1 MPAPAAPAASTVVL
15 VPFLLDDLRADV
27 ARRYDRLGLPSWPD
41 PHADVHGPAD
51 DEYGRV
57 TDPERFRIVHARAQ
71 TWVDALVPG
80 LGART
85 EPLGPQDRTAPP
97 GVDRGV
103 VVVPPRDD
111 ALRLLLLERDV
122 RAEDSDPG
130 LLPVLEVAVVRP
142 DVVVERVPVCACDA
156 CDPGSAALL
165 EEVDQAI
172 GHVVAGETVV
182 LRHPR
187 WSATWQPGGAG
198 LSGGGRRMRFDRAM
212 ELCRRVHAGE
222 KVRLPWRAEAFAGAP
237 WWER

>member
-1 MPAPAAPAASTVVL
+1 MR
-15 VPFLLDDLRADV
+15 VPSLLDDLRADV

-57 TDPERFRIVHARAQ
+57 TDPERFRIVHARA
-71 TWVDALVPG
+71 TAWVDVLVSR

-85 EPLGPQDRTAPP
+85 EPVGPQDGTALP
-97 GVDRGV
+97 GEDRGLA
-103 VVVPPRDD
+103 VVPPRDG
-111 ALRLLLLERDV
+111 AMRLLLLEREGD
-122 RAEDSDPG
+122 ADTPG
-130 LLPVLEVAVVRP
+130 LPAPLEVAVVRP
-142 DVVVERVPVCACDA
+142 DVVLETVPVCACDA

-165 EEVDQAI
+165 DEVDDAI

-187 WSATWQPGGAG
+187 WSATWQPGGAS

-222 KVRLPWRAEAFAGAP
+222 RVRLPWRTEAFAGAP
-237 WWER
+237 WGERG